1 MAKSQSNLLKGHIEL
16 YLVTLFLSQ
25 DSNETQLLWESEK
38 VVEQVEKKII
48 EEEDVENMSE
58 LAKEEKGRVEK
69 KSN

>member
-58 LAKEEKGRVEK
+58 LEKEEKGRVEK